1 MLNDEFDLPIIS
13 QRNIIPS
20 ACKILSSQS
29 FLYPPPKTPRNLCD
43 VSPCY
48 LVTLPATRYHIT
60 KSMLAQL
67 GLIYRN
73 RMVHFEIGQR
83 ITIGTSV
90 IKILLRT
97 LPVLCVKRLLTELT

>member
-1 MLNDEFDLPIIS
+1 
-13 QRNIIPS
+13 
-20 ACKILSSQS
+20 
-29 FLYPPPKTPRNLCD
+29 
-43 VSPCY
+43 
-48 LVTLPATRYHIT
+48 
-60 KSMLAQL
+60 MLAQL

-73 RMVHFEIGQR
+73 HMVHFEIGQR

>member
-1 MLNDEFDLPIIS
+1 
-13 QRNIIPS
+13 
-20 ACKILSSQS
+20 
-29 FLYPPPKTPRNLCD
+29 
-43 VSPCY
+43 
-48 LVTLPATRYHIT
+48 
-60 KSMLAQL
+60 MLAQF

-90 IKILLRT
+90 IEIILSA